1 MSPLVTVTGMMLV
14 LLLGG
19 VWVAAALGLAGAYG
33 LTELLSFDR
42 MISVV
47 GKMAWQQGTSFILV
61 ALPLFILMGEVM
73 LQAGMMQRIY
83 NAASKLVAA
92 LPGGLLQTN
101 IVASMVFAACTGSSL
116 ASAATIGSV
125 GYPTI
130 AARGYNKPL
139 ALGSIA
145 AGGTLGIL
153 IPPSIIFIV
162 YGTLAEVSIGKLFLA
177 GVLPG
182 LLLGVA
188 YSVYIAIRVLL
199 KPALAPREPTSSW
212 TEVGAALIS
221 LWPIIVLIIVV
232 LGGIYGGVA
241 SPTEIAA
248 IAAALTFVFAALER
262 KLSFEAVRT
271 ACLNTVKQTSMI
283 LLVIMMAKVLALT
296 LIYSRVPN
304 MAAEWVQQLGVTTTL
319 IILATL
325 ALYLIMGMFFDGV
338 SMMVITV
345 PFIVPIMNAA
355 NVDLVWL
362 GVLICI
368 NIEVGLLT
376 PPVGLNLYV
385 LQGSTGEPFR
395 TIVSGSWPFA
405 TLQVLV
411 MLTIFMLP
419 AIATWLPARLF

>member
-1 MSPLVTVTGMMLV
+1 MTPLVAATAIMLV
-14 LLLGG
+14 LMLGG
-19 VWVAAALGLAGAYG
+19 VWVAAALGLAGAYA

-47 GKMAWQQGTSFILV
+47 GKMVWQQSTSFILV
-61 ALPLFILMGEVM
+61 ALPLFILMGELM
-73 LQAGMMQRIY
+73 LQAGIMQRVY
-83 NAASKLVAA
+83 AAASKLVAA

-101 IVASMVFAACTGSSL
+101 IAASMIFAACTGSSL

-125 GYPTI
+125 GYPTL
-130 AARGYNKPL
+130 AARGYDKRL

-182 LLLGVA
+182 ILLGTV
-188 YSVYIAIRVLL
+188 YSVYIGIRAWCD
-199 KPALAPREPTSSW
+199 PALAPREPRSSW
-212 TEVGAALIS
+212 AEIGGALFS
-221 LWPIIVLIIVV
+221 LWPVIGIVIVV

-248 IAAALTFVFAALER
+248 LAAALTFIFAACDR
-262 KLSFEAVRT
+262 KLTFQNVRT

-283 LLVIMMAKVLALT
+283 LLVIAMAKVLSLT
-296 LIYSRVPN
+296 LIYSQVPN
-304 MAAEWVQQLGVTTTL
+304 LAAAWVESLGATPTL
-319 IILATL
+319 IILAVL
-325 ALYLIMGMFFDGV
+325 ALYLVMGMFFDGV
-338 SMMVITV
+338 SMMVITI

-355 NVDLVWL
+355 NVDMVWL

-385 LQGSTGEPFR
+385 MQGSTGEPFR
-395 TIVSGSWPFA
+395 TIVSGSLPFA
-405 TLQVLV
+405 VLQVLV
-411 MLTIFMLP
+411 MFVIFLFP
-419 AIATWLPARLF
+419 AIATIAPNSLF

>member
-1 MSPLVTVTGMMLV
+1 
-14 LLLGG
+14 
-19 VWVAAALGLAGAYG
+19 
-33 LTELLSFDR
+33 
-42 MISVV
+42 
-47 GKMAWQQGTSFILV
+47 
-61 ALPLFILMGEVM
+61 
-73 LQAGMMQRIY
+73 
-83 NAASKLVAA
+83 
-92 LPGGLLQTN
+92 
-101 IVASMVFAACTGSSL
+101 
-116 ASAATIGSV
+116 
-125 GYPTI
+125 
-130 AARGYNKPL
+130 
-139 ALGSIA
+139 
-145 AGGTLGIL
+145 
-153 IPPSIIFIV
+153 
-162 YGTLAEVSIGKLFLA
+162 
-177 GVLPG
+177 
-182 LLLGVA
+182 
-188 YSVYIAIRVLL
+188 
-199 KPALAPREPTSSW
+199 
-212 TEVGAALIS
+212 
-221 LWPIIVLIIVV
+221 
-232 LGGIYGGVA
+232 
-241 SPTEIAA
+241 
-248 IAAALTFVFAALER
+248 VFAALER

>member
-199 KPALAPREPTSSW
+199 NPALAPREPTSSW
-212 TEVGAALIS
+212 TEVGAALVSRCGVWSPSKVRKS
-221 LWPIIVLIIVV
+221 L
-232 LGGIYGGVA
+232 
-241 SPTEIAA
+241 
-248 IAAALTFVFAALER
+248 R
-262 KLSFEAVRT
+262 K
-271 ACLNTVKQTSMI
+271 
-283 LLVIMMAKVLALT
+283 
-296 LIYSRVPN
+296 
-304 MAAEWVQQLGVTTTL
+304 
-319 IILATL
+319 
-325 ALYLIMGMFFDGV
+325 DGHK
-338 SMMVITV
+338 
-345 PFIVPIMNAA
+345 
-355 NVDLVWL
+355 
-362 GVLICI
+362 
-368 NIEVGLLT
+368 
-376 PPVGLNLYV
+376 
-385 LQGSTGEPFR
+385 
-395 TIVSGSWPFA
+395 
-405 TLQVLV
+405 
-411 MLTIFMLP
+411 
-419 AIATWLPARLF
+419 